1 MSVFNFM
8 TSCIDCFPRKQKP
21 DPSSSVHNA
30 ARFNAQLRTN
40 LGLSERPLHL
50 AAQGDL
56 GQNSQIEMGLFS
68 DVGNAVTWSPST
80 RSSSQHSRRFPAVA
94 TTSNTQQPVWT
105 TTNLTREGLV
115 ELFDTLHLALEHVP
129 YAICGLGALIDHGF
143 TARKASKIS
152 IICPAHSKDNVK
164 AWAAAR
170 GYPTYGDSVG
180 VPLLRDGSLRRVRI
194 KYLRDGFERLERAR
208 SALAGSAT
216 VLGLASQL
224 DNVAAGWVE
233 HNRRRAERV
242 DSRDRDRDRDDR
254 ALATIAADVFWC
266 LALASKK
273 KKKPGHHGLV
283 LDPAYLPTLLGEDFF
298 VPFTGRH
305 VDARPEM
312 ARAGID
318 VAAVLARHREARA
331 LREHDDM
338 LRSYG
343 VGVVAD
349 QPAPSEGM
357 RPFVDGGGGDARA
370 NRKSVYTLRDE
381 DQDQEPV
388 PLVEPLVAGR
398 PLRMKEKK
406 EKGKGKGKEREDGKS
421 MSKSKSKSKSKS
433 GDKGKG
439 KGKEKERE
447 EKDMQWFPRKADSV
461 RDRDPASRDVGRSL
475 TRFPVVTKP
484 APALVISGPIYQGE
498 EE

>member
-1 MSVFNFM
+1 MSLFNFM
-8 TSCIDCFPRKQKP
+8 TSCVDCFPRKQKP
-21 DPSSSVHNA
+21 DSSSSVHNA
-30 ARFNAQLRTN
+30 ARYNAQLRTN
-40 LGLSERPLHL
+40 LGLAERPLHL
-50 AAQGDL
+50 PAQVDSEQNGQREMDVLNDGGNIAAR
-56 GQNSQIEMGLFS
+56 
-68 DVGNAVTWSPST
+68 SP
-80 RSSSQHSRRFPAVA
+80 RLPSSSQQSRRFPAVA

-115 ELFDTLHLALEHVP
+115 ELFDTLHLTLEHVP

-194 KYLRDGFERLERAR
+194 KYLRGGFERLERVR
-208 SALAGSAT
+208 SAASNAT

-233 HNRRRAERV
+233 HNRRRGERERGSGKGKGKGSG
-242 DSRDRDRDRDDR
+242 DKDKDKDKDDR

-266 LALASKK
+266 LARASSKNK
-273 KKKPGHHGLV
+273 AAAPLL

-298 VPFTGRH
+298 VPFTGRY
-305 VDARPEM
+305 VEARPEM

-318 VAAVLARHREARA
+318 VAAVLARHRSALA

-338 LRSYG
+338 LRAYG
-343 VGVVAD
+343 LVD
-349 QPAPSEGM
+349 QQPARCEGM
-357 RPFVDGGGGDARA
+357 RPDDGNAKA
-370 NRKSVYTLRDE
+370 NRKSVYTLRE
-381 DQDQEPV
+381 EEEEEQQHPV

-406 EKGKGKGKEREDGKS
+406 SKKLQAGPAEKERDDRKKS
-421 MSKSKSKSKSKS
+421 
-433 GDKGKG
+433 
-439 KGKEKERE
+439 KGKEKGK
-447 EKDMQWFPRKADSV
+447 EKGTQWFSRKAGDAP
-461 RDRDPASRDVGRSL
+461 RSRDVGRSL
-475 TRFPVVTKP
+475 TGVSVAKP
-484 APALVISGPIYQGE
+484 APALVISGPILQDQDDNGSSAKWM
-498 EE
+498 

>member
-21 DPSSSVHNA
+21 DSSSSVHNA

-50 AAQGDL
+50 AAQGDS
-56 GQNSQIEMGLFS
+56 GQNSRNEMGLFS
-68 DVGNAVTWSPST
+68 DVGNAATWSPST
-80 RSSSQHSRRFPAVA
+80 RSSSQQSRRFPTVA

-115 ELFDTLHLALEHVP
+115 ELFDTLHLTLEHVP

-208 SALAGSAT
+208 SALSGSAT

-233 HNRRRAERV
+233 HNRRRAERK
-242 DSRDRDRDRDDR
+242 DSKDREKDDR

-273 KKKPGHHGLV
+273 KNKKPGQHGI
-283 LDPAYLPTLLGEDFF
+283 LDPAYLPTLLGEAFF

-338 LRSYG
+338 LRAYG

-349 QPAPSEGM
+349 QPALSEGM
-357 RPFVDGGGGDARA
+357 RPSPPFDGDGS

-381 DQDQEPV
+381 DQAPV

-398 PLRMKEKK
+398 PLRIKEKEKK
-406 EKGKGKGKEREDGKS
+406 EGKGKGKSKSKGKGRDKGKGKGKER
-421 MSKSKSKSKSKS
+421 
-433 GDKGKG
+433 
-439 KGKEKERE
+439 
-447 EKDMQWFPRKADSV
+447 DMQWFPPRKDDSV
-461 RDRDPASRDVGRSL
+461 RDPASSRDVGRCL
-475 TRFPVVTKP
+475 TRVPVIAKP